1 MLKRRRRRTK
11 GKRKEK
17 SVPEITGEPPRRNFC
32 LVSFLLL
39 LAYIID
45 ANLLNISTIR
55 HDPAL
60 IGELDFGGF
69 INLDLVKMNDEFNFR
84 EDFGDGD

>member
-1 MLKRRRRRTK
+1 MQ
-11 GKRKEK
+11 
-17 SVPEITGEPPRRNFC
+17 I
-32 LVSFLLL
+32 
-39 LAYIID
+39 Y
-45 ANLLNISTIR
+45 ISTIR